1 MATSAAASASTTG
14 STPSADADRKIL
26 RDLATVKEKMELCS
40 ALLKPDGAGAPAPS
54 FKTPGTP
61 LLDVIGFLEA
71 CAPRMVELV
80 EAAAQGALGEE
91 AFASALEIND
101 QLQKLLADV
110 ETQALTET
118 TASTT
123 AAAAA
128 TANTNNSSAVEEAF
142 DDLLLDDEPVDHKA
156 NLTAGTKTTGEDD
169 DEEDAKKP
177 AVAPAPAAAPTVEPT
192 KSDDEFDDFFA
203 TRTGS
208 S

>member
-1 MATSAAASASTTG
+1 MSAETASINPTSKTASA
-14 STPSADADRKIL
+14 DQKIL
-26 RDLATVKEKMELCS
+26 KDLATLKEKMELCT

-54 FKTPGTP
+54 FKEPGTP

-71 CAPRMVELV
+71 SAPRMVELV
-80 EAAAQGALGEE
+80 EAAAQGALGEDV
-91 AFASALEIND
+91 FASCLEVND

-128 TANTNNSSAVEEAF
+128 PPSASVVESQF
-142 DDLLLDDEPVDHKA
+142 SDLLLDDDEPNHHDPMS
-156 NLTAGTKTTGEDD
+156 NLKAGTKTTGEEDD

-177 AVAPAPAAAPTVEPT
+177 AAAPTVEGGT

-203 TRTGS
+203 TRTTAGS